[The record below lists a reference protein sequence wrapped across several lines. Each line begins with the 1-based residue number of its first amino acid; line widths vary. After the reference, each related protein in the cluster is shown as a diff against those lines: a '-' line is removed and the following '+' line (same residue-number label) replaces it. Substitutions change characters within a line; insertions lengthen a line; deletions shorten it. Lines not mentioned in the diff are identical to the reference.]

1 MMMWARAVR
10 SVSVSVSAAGVAL
23 CEGAPKRRLS
33 TPPPRRRVTPV
44 VDLERDVIVLERQI
58 AGEPLTRVTLS
69 AMVDDMA
76 DPDRKLLLFGE
87 QHDDAVA
94 QDVQRAVYD
103 DLTRRRTEK
112 LALALEFVDADA
124 RDAARAFSDGSS
136 DDVDALFHGAGDAR
150 KYGPLALQA
159 RATRNELIAA
169 NAPRRH
175 ARLVAR
181 EGPGALANLPPADIA
196 KLPPLPYASAPLSR
210 PYAERLSGFG
220 FGANKIAAQCLW
232 DAAMAHACLD
242 FLRRRPRDCVMLV
255 CGRFHVEHFLGVVDH
270 VEHLGETGAFD
281 EIDREGLRVVVCA
294 SVDAQE
300 FARRG
305 ADGAVFDDPGFDSLA
320 DFVILTRRAP
330 P

>member
-1 MMMWARAVR
+1 MMWARAVR

-44 VDLERDVIVLERQI
+44 VDLEREVIVLERQV
-58 AGEPLTRVTLS
+58 AGEPLARVTLS

-159 RATRNELIAA
+159 RATKNELIAA
-169 NAPRRH
+169 NAPRRT
-175 ARLVAR
+175 R
-181 EGPGALANLPPADIA
+181 G
-196 KLPPLPYASAPLSR
+196 
-210 PYAERLSGFG
+210 
-220 FGANKIAAQCLW
+220 W
-232 DAAMAHACLD
+232 
-242 FLRRRPRDCVMLV
+242 RRPMDCVMLV

-270 VEHLGETGAFD
+270 VEHLGETGAFA
-281 EIDREGLRVVVCA
+281 EIEREGVRVVVCA

>member
-1 MMMWARAVR
+1 MWARAVR

-44 VDLERDVIVLERQI
+44 VDLEREVIVLERQV

-103 DLTRRRTEK
+103 DLTRRRSEK

-136 DDVDALFHGAGDAR
+136 DDVDALFHGAGHYPPDFTMPAF
-150 KYGPLALQA
+150 LAA
-159 RATRNELIAA
+159 AAACVGAATLAEAISPPHVDNLLVTYAAAATAFCLNESGIA
-169 NAPRRH
+169 P
-175 ARLVAR
+175 
-181 EGPGALANLPPADIA
+181 
-196 KLPPLPYASAPLSR
+196 
-210 PYAERLSGFG
+210 
-220 FGANKIAAQCLW
+220 
-232 DAAMAHACLD
+232 
-242 FLRRRPRDCVMLV
+242 FLMQ
-255 CGRFHVEHFLGVVDH
+255 
-270 VEHLGETGAFD
+270 T
-281 EIDREGLRVVVCA
+281 CA
-294 SVDAQE
+294 
-300 FARRG
+300 
-305 ADGAVFDDPGFDSLA
+305 
-320 DFVILTRRAP
+320 
-330 P
+330 

>member
-1 MMMWARAVR
+1 MVLRLAFDGKPEFRNP
-10 SVSVSVSAAGVAL
+10 AGVIQ
-23 CEGAPKRRLS
+23 GG
-33 TPPPRRRVTPV
+33 
-44 VDLERDVIVLERQI
+44 I
-58 AGEPLTRVTLS
+58 LS

-196 KLPPLPYASAPLSR
+196 KLPPLPYESAPLSR

-270 VEHLGETGAFD
+270 VEHLGE
-281 EIDREGLRVVVCA
+281 LWRV
-294 SVDAQE
+294 
-300 FARRG
+300 G
-305 ADGAVFDDPGFDSLA
+305 
-320 DFVILTRRAP
+320 
-330 P
+330 

>member
-1 MMMWARAVR
+1 M
-10 SVSVSVSAAGVAL
+10 
-23 CEGAPKRRLS
+23 
-33 TPPPRRRVTPV
+33 
-44 VDLERDVIVLERQI
+44 
-58 AGEPLTRVTLS
+58 
-69 AMVDDMA
+69 
-76 DPDRKLLLFGE
+76 
-87 QHDDAVA
+87 
-94 QDVQRAVYD
+94 
-103 DLTRRRTEK
+103 
-112 LALALEFVDADA
+112 
-124 RDAARAFSDGSS
+124 
-136 DDVDALFHGAGDAR
+136 
-150 KYGPLALQA
+150 
-159 RATRNELIAA
+159 
-169 NAPRRH
+169 
-175 ARLVAR
+175 
-181 EGPGALANLPPADIA
+181 
-196 KLPPLPYASAPLSR
+196 SR